1 MRIAKH
7 PRLRE
12 RASRSGRKRL
22 ALHAQRVAG
31 SGMSSAM
38 SVFTDVIRIRG
49 HSAGR
54 LSGPF
59 AAPWRTRH
67 DSIV

>member
-1 MRIAKH
+1 
-7 PRLRE
+7 
-12 RASRSGRKRL
+12 
-22 ALHAQRVAG
+22 
-31 SGMSSAM
+31 M

-67 DSIV
+67 GSIV